1 MMSTPELVVALVGS
15 NAATAGIT
23 TWLKGRPSMVGAMTQ
38 AYTQIATRVG
48 TLEGKVSALESKLGT
63 EQLAHAGTRKELH
76 QERAAHMTTKGL
88 LGRALAYIREVVAWD
103 RSDRAMPLP
112 APTVELLRESL

>member
-1 MMSTPELVVALVGS
+1 MGTAEMIVALVGS
-15 NAATAGIT
+15 NAVTAGVT

-48 TLEGKVSALESKLGT
+48 TLEVKVSALESKLGT
-63 EQLAHAGTRKELH
+63 EQLAHAGTREELH

-88 LGRALAYIREVVAWD
+88 LGRALAYIREVVNWERGD
-103 RSDRAMPLP
+103 RIMPLP
-112 APTVELLRESL
+112 TPTVELLRESL